1 MVVASWEV
9 AIQTVVLT
17 EVSYFLTYFSIT
29 GDNCI
34 SGAWQALKV
43 ADLVWF
49 FNGFIDE
56 INWLMPAGWG
66 LPSAGWYP
74 NARDTNLIGFTS
86 CSIDQRALG

>member
-9 AIQTVVLT
+9 AIQAVVLT
-17 EVSYFLTYFSIT
+17 EVSYFLTYFSII

-56 INWLMPAGWG
+56 INWLRPAGWD
-66 LPSAGWYP
+66 LPSVDCYP
-74 NARDTNLIGFTS
+74 NVRDSTESGFTLS
-86 CSIDQRALG
+86 NLYSVRGG